1 MAALLLRPKPLDLP
15 DFAFA
20 DGDGEPKSLADF
32 AGKVVLLNIW
42 ATWCVPCRE
51 EMPAL
56 DKLETKLGGKDFE
69 VVAVNIDKGG
79 PDKAAAFLKETGATH
94 LALYT
99 DPTGKLFATIK
110 AVGMPTTLIIDRE
123 RQGDR
128 PPGRPGRLGLAGSDR
143 GDRGGRSPRRLPPPT
158 GLHRDDGVLVEAIGV
173 FAGLGDRLVARH
185 AWRRDVEH
193 ALAAGLA
200 EFVAL
205 HEILEHEVPVR
216 ARRPRNRSAAC
227 SRRCRTAD

>member
-1 MAALLLRPKPLDLP
+1 MAPLLVRPKPLDLP
-15 DFAFA
+15 AFAFA
-20 DGDGEPKSLADF
+20 DGDGKPKSLADF

-99 DPTGKLFATIK
+99 DPTGKLFATHEDGRH
-110 AVGMPTTLIIDRE
+110 ADHADRRPQ

-128 PPGRPGRLGLAGSDR
+128 PADRPGRLGLGGGDSR
-143 GDRGGRSPRRLPPPT
+143 DRGGDRRAGFRLL
-158 GLHRDDGVLVEAIGV
+158 GIHRDDRVLVEAIV
-173 FAGLGDRLVARH
+173 IFAGLGDRLVAQH
-185 AWRRDVEH
+185 AW
-193 ALAAGLA
+193 A
-200 EFVAL
+200 
-205 HEILEHEVPVR
+205 
-216 ARRPRNRSAAC
+216 S
-227 SRRCRTAD
+227 